1 MIFFLNQRSILS
13 KSHSTEIIHFNRARF
28 RLLQKNRALKN
39 LIENIDEYDAVGF
52 LKHVSHV
59 DSPI

>member
-1 MIFFLNQRSILS
+1 
-13 KSHSTEIIHFNRARF
+13 
-28 RLLQKNRALKN
+28 
-39 LIENIDEYDAVGF
+39 LIENIDEYDAVDF